1 MSYDPNPPINDS
13 EARSLKEYLINFLV
27 INGKKPLILDY
38 KTFVEFTRLDY
49 AKGTYVS
56 HPSPEAMKDKLAKIV
71 LGWNYS
77 SIEQINSIQQMIA
90 YCLITMIK
98 VDIREII
105 YSDLVTKF
113 TSKSRQ
119 KYVSYPRFIS
129 YALEVLLGSNYT
141 QDETFESSPIILSNS
156 NFSKDPSKVTEIKLT
171 APMIA
176 VNNQKDLVSPLP
188 FSGKKKK
195 VKSQTMTPTL
205 PKSQGPK
212 ASRSLSKKSQKPK
225 SKKTLTDT
233 QVTPPIGLTEG
244 YKQSHS
250 VSSGNV
256 PDPQDPERN
265 IQFAGM
271 GLPSTSLDEGIH
283 KSQPLPESTT
293 TDPKDSRGNVQPA
306 DKGLTSMS
314 FDDGTVKTTP
324 LPEGPRGDKDSEG
337 LKPPADMEPLTNHV
351 ADPLGTGAKYQESD
365 NEEVFAA
372 EEEIDED
379 IPPTYEEFQSPPP
392 NKEQPKPSHEK
403 HEEAAVS
410 YVDLRASIEGYYE
423 ENVDHRDQTHK
434 LVQATDDIK
443 EFHFYITIYPIE
455 QVGLVGDLGLT
466 NDILI
471 PLEMDEPDIT
481 KEEYIQLEAKK
492 ARRRGQEFNWETA
505 TYGKVRYYEDINYFK
520 DFENEFPAIVYEDAL
535 TFEPKDS
542 SEPTV
547 SAHHVENV
555 DFDFVISFYE
565 SNDEDY
571 TFTYDK
577 NSFSYKLVSVNDL
590 KLDSDNDDDK
600 IDIKQSL
607 GDIFVEQLANVISI
621 DTQG

>member
-1 MSYDPNPPINDS
+1 
-13 EARSLKEYLINFLV
+13 
-27 INGKKPLILDY
+27 
-38 KTFVEFTRLDY
+38 
-49 AKGTYVS
+49 
-56 HPSPEAMKDKLAKIV
+56 
-71 LGWNYS
+71 
-77 SIEQINSIQQMIA
+77 MIA
-90 YCLITMIK
+90 YCLITRIK

-105 YSDLVTKF
+105 YSDLVTKL

-141 QDETFESSPIILSNS
+141 QDETFESSQIILSNS
-156 NFSKDPSKVTEIKLT
+156 NFSKDPSKVTKIELT

-176 VNNQKDLVSPLP
+176 MNNQKDSVSPLP

-212 ASRSLSKKSQKPK
+212 ASRALSKKSQKPK
-225 SKKTLTDT
+225 SKKTLTET
-233 QVTPPIGLTEG
+233 QVTPPIRLTEG
-244 YKQSHS
+244 SKQSHS
-250 VSSGNV
+250 LSSGNV

-265 IQFAGM
+265 IQFAGTR
-271 GLPSTSLDEGIH
+271 LPSTSLDEGIH
-283 KSQPLPESTT
+283 KSQPLP
-293 TDPKDSRGNVQPA
+293 KR
-306 DKGLTSMS
+306 
-314 FDDGTVKTTP
+314 
-324 LPEGPRGDKDSEG
+324 PRGDKDSEG
-337 LKPPADMEPLTNHV
+337 LKPPDDMEPLTNHV

-365 NEEVFAA
+365 NEEVFVA
-372 EEEIDED
+372 EEEMDED
-379 IPPTYEEFQSPPP
+379 ISPTYEEFQSPPP
-392 NKEQPKPSHEK
+392 NKEQPKPSHVQESDSDSPNPELK
-403 HEEAAVS
+403 KYDNILPLTERHLVNYLRKVS
-410 YVDLRASIEGYYE
+410 RVLLTGYYE
-423 ENVDHRDQTHK
+423 ENVDHRDQTNK

-443 EFHFYITIYPIE
+443 EPNLL
-455 QVGLVGDLGLT
+455 Q
-466 NDILI
+466 
-471 PLEMDEPDIT
+471 EMDEPDIT
-481 KEEYIQLEAKK
+481 MEEYIQLEAEK
-492 ARRRGQEFNWETA
+492 AHRRGQEFNWETA
-505 TYGKVRYYEDINYFK
+505 TYGKVRYFEDINYFK

-535 TFEPKDS
+535 TSKPKDS

-555 DFDFVISFYE
+555 DFDFVISFDE

-590 KLDSDNDDDK
+590 KLDSDNDDK

-607 GDIFVEQLANVISI
+607 RDIFVEPLPDVISI